1 MKKLIFITVIAIMTF
16 AFSACGD
23 NNGSTDNFSSKV
35 TTTQEA
41 SQIETTTEEMIDN
54 CLPDKFYYNKLYEH
68 FISDSPYEGELSKL
82 DRSLLEGY
90 EFIGLTA
97 SKVEYDEIPDKNL
110 VSSVYD
116 KGIPVLYN
124 KTKDNFIFWFQEDNY
139 WVELVEWPIYEE

>member
-1 MKKLIFITVIAIMTF
+1 MKKLIFVTVIAIMIF

-23 NNGSTDNFSSKV
+23 NNSSTGNSSSKV

-41 SQIETTTEEMIDN
+41 SQTEITTVDGVTGCEPER
-54 CLPDKFYYNKLYEH
+54 FYYNKLYEYLVSSG
-68 FISDSPYEGELSKL
+68 IYDGEISKL
-82 DRSLLEGY
+82 DRSLLDGY
-90 EFIGLTA
+90 EFIGVTA

-124 KTKDNFIFWFQEDNY
+124 KSKDNFILWFQEDNY
-139 WVELVEWPIYEE
+139 WVKLVEFPIYE

>member
-1 MKKLIFITVIAIMTF
+1 MKKLILIAVIAVTSFM
-16 AFSACGD
+16 FSACESSNSSND
-23 NNGSTDNFSSKV
+23 NLSNT
-35 TTTQEA
+35 
-41 SQIETTTEEMIDN
+41 TTTEGVSQTTTIEDPGTGEITS
-54 CLPDKFYYNKLYEH
+54 KFYYNKLYEYLCNDG
-68 FISDSPYEGELSKL
+68 IYTGEISKL

-124 KTKDNFIFWFQEDNY
+124 KSKDNFIFWFQEDNY
-139 WVELVEWPIYEE
+139 WVGLVEILPIDE

>member
-1 MKKLIFITVIAIMTF
+1 MKKLILIAVIAVTSFM
-16 AFSACGD
+16 FSACESSNSSND
-23 NNGSTDNFSSKV
+23 NLSNT
-35 TTTQEA
+35 
-41 SQIETTTEEMIDN
+41 TTTEGVSQTTTIEDPGTGEITS
-54 CLPDKFYYNKLYEH
+54 KFYYNKLYEYLCNDG
-68 FISDSPYEGELSKL
+68 IYTGEISKL

-124 KTKDNFIFWFQEDNY
+124 KSKDNFIFWFQEDNY
-139 WVELVEWPIYEE
+139 WIELVEILPIDEWH

>member
-1 MKKLIFITVIAIMTF
+1 MKKLILIAVIAVTAFM
-16 AFSACGD
+16 FSACESSNSSND
-23 NNGSTDNFSSKV
+23 NLSNT
-35 TTTQEA
+35 
-41 SQIETTTEEMIDN
+41 TTTEGVSQTTTIKDPGTGEITS
-54 CLPDKFYYNKLYEH
+54 KFYYNKLYEYLCNDG
-68 FISDSPYEGELSKL
+68 IYTGEISKL

-124 KTKDNFIFWFQEDNY
+124 KSKDDFIFWFQEDNY

>member
-1 MKKLIFITVIAIMTF
+1 MKKLILIAVIAVTSFM
-16 AFSACGD
+16 FSACESSNSSND
-23 NNGSTDNFSSKV
+23 NLLNT
-35 TTTQEA
+35 
-41 SQIETTTEEMIDN
+41 TTTEGVSQTTTIEDPGTGEITS
-54 CLPDKFYYNKLYEH
+54 KFYYNKLYEYLCNDG
-68 FISDSPYEGELSKL
+68 IYTGEISKL

-124 KTKDNFIFWFQEDNY
+124 KSKDNFIFWFQEDNY
-139 WVELVEWPIYEE
+139 WVGLVEILPIDE

>member
-1 MKKLIFITVIAIMTF
+1 MKKLILIAVIAVTSFM
-16 AFSACGD
+16 FSACESSNSSND
-23 NNGSTDNFSSKV
+23 NLSNT
-35 TTTQEA
+35 
-41 SQIETTTEEMIDN
+41 TTTEGVSQTTTIEDPGTGEITS
-54 CLPDKFYYNKLYEH
+54 KFYYNKLYEYLCNDG
-68 FISDSPYEGELSKL
+68 IYTGEISKL

-124 KTKDNFIFWFQEDNY
+124 KSKDNFIFWFQEDNY
-139 WVELVEWPIYEE
+139 WVGLVEILPIDEWH

>member
-1 MKKLIFITVIAIMTF
+1 MKKLILIAVIAVTSFM
-16 AFSACGD
+16 FSACESSNSSND
-23 NNGSTDNFSSKV
+23 NLSNT
-35 TTTQEA
+35 
-41 SQIETTTEEMIDN
+41 TTTEGVSQTTTIEDPGTGEITS
-54 CLPDKFYYNKLYEH
+54 KFYYNKLYEYLCNDG
-68 FISDSPYEGELSKL
+68 IYTGEISKL

-124 KTKDNFIFWFQEDNY
+124 KSKDNFIFWFQEDNY
-139 WVELVEWPIYEE
+139 WVELVEILPIDE

>member
-1 MKKLIFITVIAIMTF
+1 MRIIKIFPIIILFTMLICSCTSSKNSRTDV
-16 AFSACGD
+16 
-23 NNGSTDNFSSKV
+23 TDNYDEDSHVV
-35 TTTQEA
+35 TTSHETLTI
-41 SQIETTTEEMIDN
+41 IEE
-54 CLPDKFYYNKLYEH
+54 PKRFYYNKLYEYLCNDG
-68 FISDSPYEGELSKL
+68 IYTGELSKL

-124 KTKDNFIFWFQEDNY
+124 ETKDDFIFWFQEDNY
-139 WVELVEWPIYEE
+139 WVELIEILPIDE

>member
-1 MKKLIFITVIAIMTF
+1 MKKLILIAVIAVTAFM
-16 AFSACGD
+16 FSACESSNSSND
-23 NNGSTDNFSSKV
+23 NLSNT
-35 TTTQEA
+35 
-41 SQIETTTEEMIDN
+41 TTTEGVSQTTTIEDPGTGEITS
-54 CLPDKFYYNKLYEH
+54 KFYYNKLYEYLCNDG
-68 FISDSPYEGELSKL
+68 IYTGEISKL

-124 KTKDNFIFWFQEDNY
+124 KSKDNFIFWFQEDNY
-139 WVELVEWPIYEE
+139 WVELVEILPIDE

>member
-1 MKKLIFITVIAIMTF
+1 MKKLILIAVIAVTAFM
-16 AFSACGD
+16 FSACESS
-23 NNGSTDNFSSKV
+23 NSSTDSSSSK
-35 TTTQEA
+35 TTITQEV
-41 SQIETTTEEMIDN
+41 SQTETTTEEIIDN
-54 CLPDKFYYNKLYEH
+54 CIPDKFYYNKLYEH
-68 FISDSPYEGELSKL
+68 FISSSPYEGELSKL

-124 KTKDNFIFWFQEDNY
+124 KSKDDFIFWFQEDNY

>member
-1 MKKLIFITVIAIMTF
+1 MKKLILIAVIAVTSFM
-16 AFSACGD
+16 FSACESSNSSND
-23 NNGSTDNFSSKV
+23 NLSNT
-35 TTTQEA
+35 
-41 SQIETTTEEMIDN
+41 TTTEGVSQTTTIEDPGTGEITS
-54 CLPDKFYYNKLYEH
+54 KFYYNKLYEYLCNDG
-68 FISDSPYEGELSKL
+68 IYTGEISKL

-124 KTKDNFIFWFQEDNY
+124 KSKDNFIFWFQEDNY
-139 WVELVEWPIYEE
+139 WIELVEILPIDE

>member
-1 MKKLIFITVIAIMTF
+1 MKKLILIAVIAATAFM
-16 AFSACGD
+16 FSACESSNSSND
-23 NNGSTDNFSSKV
+23 NLSNT
-35 TTTQEA
+35 
-41 SQIETTTEEMIDN
+41 TTTEGVSQTTTIEDPGTGEITS
-54 CLPDKFYYNKLYEH
+54 KFYYNKLYEYLCNDG
-68 FISDSPYEGELSKL
+68 IYTGEISKL

-124 KTKDNFIFWFQEDNY
+124 KSKDNFIFWFQEDNY
-139 WVELVEWPIYEE
+139 WIELVEILPIDEWH